1 MTAFRVRE
9 RGTAVTGEY
18 TLVIRGGTVVDGSGA
33 EPRDADVG
41 IVDGRVAAVAPGLAA
56 GDEEI
61 DARGKIV
68 TPGFIDPHT
77 HYDAQ
82 ATWSSRI
89 TPSSW
94 NGVTTAMMG
103 NCGVGFAPCRPD
115 QRSTL
120 VEFMEGVEDIPGAVL
135 DEGLPW
141 TWQSFEQ
148 FMDALDARPY
158 DLDIAAQVP
167 HSPVRVFVMGQR
179 GVEREPATADDNAA
193 MAELAAAGIRAGALG
208 FSTSR
213 TLNHKTLDGRPIPTL
228 TAAED
233 ELTAIGAA
241 MGERRCRLAAGDLRL
256 PRSGRRVR
264 HAAARGRAQPAADGD
279 HHPAERPG
287 AGQLAPPARPHR
299 RGEPCGPADD
309 RPDAD
314 ARHRRAARLR
324 DLDEPVLG
332 PAELGGDRASA
343 VGSEAGDMRQPEFR
357 ARLLAEEC
365 TDAFV
370 AKRVCRWDRL
380 YPLGTPP
387 NYEPTPEQSVAAIAA
402 REGKTPEDVAYD
414 YLLERD
420 GKALLYRPVSNYT
433 EGSLDAVGEMLRHP
447 HTLVSLG
454 DGGAHVGMLCDA
466 SAFTYMLSHWVRD
479 RASGERM
486 ALPWAVRRMTRDNAL
501 ALGLADRGLLQPG
514 YKADLN
520 VIDYDGLS
528 LHCPEPVY
536 DLPAGGRRLIQ
547 RAQGYVATVVSGRLV
562 YRDGE
567 ATGALPGRLLRG
579 PQPGPSER
587 VRL

>member
-1 MTAFRVRE
+1 MSRPYA
-9 RGTAVTGEY
+9 
-18 TLVIRGGTVVDGSGA
+18 LVIRGGTVVDGSGG

-41 IVDGRVAAVAPGLAA
+41 IADGRVAAVGPNLAA

-82 ATWSSRI
+82 ATWSSQI

-115 QRSTL
+115 QRDTL

-179 GVEREPATADDNAA
+179 GVEREPATPEDNAA

-233 ELTAIGAA
+233 ELTAIGLA
-241 MGERRCRLAAGDLRL
+241 MG
-256 PRSGRRVR
+256 SV
-264 HAAARGRAQPAADGD
+264 
-279 HHPAERPG
+279 G
-287 AGQLAPPARPHR
+287 AGWLQVIS
-299 RGEPCGPADD
+299 DFV
-309 RPDAD
+309 
-314 ARHRRAARLR
+314 
-324 DLDEPVLG
+324 DLDEEFAMLRRVVERCRRPLAITILQV
-332 PAELGGDRASA
+332 DRAPDGWRRILDHIAAANRDGLPIIGQTLTRATGVLLGFEISINPFS
-343 VGSEAGDMRQPEFR
+343 GRPSWEAIAHLPLAEKLKTLRQPAFR
-357 ARLLAEEC
+357 ARLFAEEC
-365 TDAFV
+365 AN
-370 AKRVCRWDRL
+370 ASLARRVSSWDRL

-387 NYEPTPEQSVAAIAA
+387 NYEPSDEQSVAAIAA

-420 GKALLYRPVSNYT
+420 GKAMLYRPVSNYS

-447 HTLVSLG
+447 NTLVSLG

-466 SAFTYMLSHWVRD
+466 SAFSYMLIHWVRD
-479 RASGERM
+479 RAVGERM
-486 ALPWAVRRMTRDNAL
+486 SLPWAVRRMTRDNAL
-501 ALGLADRGLLQPG
+501 ALGLEDRGLLQPG

-520 VIDYDGLS
+520 VIDYDKLT

-547 RAQGYVATVVSGRLV
+547 RAEGYVATVVSGAPV

-579 PQPGPSER
+579 PQPGPQAGAAA
-587 VRL
+587 

>member
-1 MTAFRVRE
+1 MSRPYA
-9 RGTAVTGEY
+9 
-18 TLVIRGGTVVDGSGA
+18 LVIRGGTVVDGSGG

-41 IVDGRVAAVAPGLAA
+41 IADGLVAAVGPNLAA
-56 GDEEI
+56 GDEEV

-82 ATWSSRI
+82 ATWSSQI

-115 QRSTL
+115 QRDTL

-179 GVEREPATADDNAA
+179 GVEREPATEADNAA

-241 MGERRCRLAAGDLRL
+241 MG
-256 PRSGRRVR
+256 SV
-264 HAAARGRAQPAADGD
+264 
-279 HHPAERPG
+279 G
-287 AGQLAPPARPHR
+287 AGWLQVIS
-299 RGEPCGPADD
+299 DFV
-309 RPDAD
+309 
-314 ARHRRAARLR
+314 
-324 DLDEPVLG
+324 DLDEEFAMLRRVVERCRRPLAITILQV
-332 PAELGGDRASA
+332 DRAPDGWRRILDHIA
-343 VGSEAGDMRQPEFR
+343 EANRDGLPIIGQTLTRATGVLLGFEISINPFSGRPSWEAIAHLPLAEKLKTLRQPAFR
-357 ARLLAEEC
+357 ARLFAEEC
-365 TDAFV
+365 AN
-370 AKRVCRWDRL
+370 ASLARRVSSWDRL

-387 NYEPTPEQSVAAIAA
+387 NYEPSDEQSVAAIAA

-420 GKALLYRPVSNYT
+420 GKAMLYRPVSNYS

-447 HTLVSLG
+447 NTLVSLG

-466 SAFTYMLSHWVRD
+466 SAFSYMLIHWVRD
-479 RASGERM
+479 RAVGERM
-486 ALPWAVRRMTRDNAL
+486 SLPWAVRRMTRDNAL
-501 ALGLADRGLLQPG
+501 ALGLEDRGLLQPG

-520 VIDYDGLS
+520 VIDYDKLT

-547 RAQGYVATVVSGRLV
+547 RAEGYVATVVSGAPV

-579 PQPGPSER
+579 PQPGPQAGAAA
-587 VRL
+587 

>member
-1 MTAFRVRE
+1 M
-9 RGTAVTGEY
+9 TGEY
-18 TLVIRGGTVVDGSGA
+18 ALVIRGGTVVDGSGG
-33 EPRDADVG
+33 EPCDADIG
-41 IVDGRVAAVAPGLAA
+41 IADGKVAAVGPNLAA

-61 DARGKIV
+61 DARGKLV

-82 ATWSSRI
+82 ATWSSQI

-115 QRSTL
+115 QRDTL

-179 GVEREPATADDNAA
+179 GVEREPATPADNAA

-241 MGERRCRLAAGDLRL
+241 MG
-256 PRSGRRVR
+256 SV
-264 HAAARGRAQPAADGD
+264 
-279 HHPAERPG
+279 G
-287 AGQLAPPARPHR
+287 AGWLQVIS
-299 RGEPCGPADD
+299 DFV
-309 RPDAD
+309 
-314 ARHRRAARLR
+314 
-324 DLDEPVLG
+324 DLDEEFAMLRRVVERCRRPLAITILQV
-332 PAELGGDRASA
+332 DRAPDGWRRILDHIA
-343 VGSEAGDMRQPEFR
+343 EANRDGLPIIGQTLTRATGVLLGFEISINPFSGRPSWEAIAHLPLAKKLETLRQPAFR
-357 ARLLAEEC
+357 ARLFAEEC
-365 TDAFV
+365 AN
-370 AKRVCRWDRL
+370 ASLARRVSSWDRL

-387 NYEPTPEQSVAAIAA
+387 NYEPSDEQSVAAIAA

-420 GKALLYRPVSNYT
+420 GKALLYRPVSNYS

-447 HTLVSLG
+447 NTLVSLG

-466 SAFTYMLSHWVRD
+466 SAFTYMLVHWVRD
-479 RASGERM
+479 RATGERM
-486 ALPWAVRRMTRDNAL
+486 SLPWAVKRMTRDNAL
-501 ALGLADRGLLQPG
+501 ALGLDDRGLLQPG

-520 VIDYDGLS
+520 VIDYDRLT

-547 RAQGYVATVVSGRLV
+547 RAEGYVATVVSGAPV

-579 PQPGPSER
+579 PQLGPSAA
-587 VRL
+587 